1 MNNSNWSEWAGIA
14 MAVSVVSLVVF
25 LYLTGA

>member
-1 MNNSNWSEWAGIA
+1 MDNSNWSDWTGIA

>member
-1 MNNSNWSEWAGIA
+1 MNNSNWSKWAGIA